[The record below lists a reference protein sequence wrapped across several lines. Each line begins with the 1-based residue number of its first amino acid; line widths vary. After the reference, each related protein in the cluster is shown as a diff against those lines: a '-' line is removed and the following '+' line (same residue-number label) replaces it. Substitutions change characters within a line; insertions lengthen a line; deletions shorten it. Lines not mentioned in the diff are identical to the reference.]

1 MCSLDWVYIDLKIK
15 NPRKHILFNKNEIF
29 VICDFVIWFCG
40 QVYSFTK
47 RTLSPLSAW
56 PQRLRRR
63 SLPDCTYCMS
73 FQTRRPYFLYETME
87 IKACAHNSPMP
98 EWLFVSFGR
107 TESLKLQQ
115 PKIQKPLHSPRSE
128 EVKDEES
135 KQLATSCLKSLH
147 YATLPLSCVFPSIC
161 ELWMRMRGS
170 TGMCDF
176 LGETL
181 VRVDFQHP
189 FHFEKFVSK
198 NQQFPSIILKLNIR
212 TCKWM
217 KTRGLGDGER
227 TAYYSQSV
235 VNKVTAHT

>member
-1 MCSLDWVYIDLKIK
+1 MKCPYS
-15 NPRKHILFNKNEIF
+15 
-29 VICDFVIWFCG
+29 DFV
-40 QVYSFTK
+40 VKFTHSPK
-47 RTLSPLSAW
+47 EHSPLSAW
-56 PQRLRRR
+56 PQRLR

-128 EVKDEES
+128 EVKDEER
-135 KQLATSCLKSLH
+135 KQLATSCPKSLH

-161 ELWMRMRGS
+161 ELWMCMRGS

-176 LGETL
+176 LGERL

-217 KTRGLGDGER
+217 KTQGLGDGER
-227 TAYYSQSV
+227 TVYYSQSV

>member
-1 MCSLDWVYIDLKIK
+1 MKCPYS
-15 NPRKHILFNKNEIF
+15 
-29 VICDFVIWFCG
+29 DFV
-40 QVYSFTK
+40 VKFTHSPK
-47 RTLSPLSAW
+47 ELSPLSAW
-56 PQRLRRR
+56 PRRHR
-63 SLPDCTYCMS
+63 LPDCTYCMS

-135 KQLATSCLKSLH
+135 KQLATSCPKSFH

-161 ELWMRMRGS
+161 ELWMCMRGS

-176 LGETL
+176 LGERL

-217 KTRGLGDGER
+217 KTQGLGDGER
-227 TAYYSQSV
+227 TVYYSQSV

>member
-1 MCSLDWVYIDLKIK
+1 
-15 NPRKHILFNKNEIF
+15 
-29 VICDFVIWFCG
+29 
-40 QVYSFTK
+40 
-47 RTLSPLSAW
+47 
-56 PQRLRRR
+56 
-63 SLPDCTYCMS
+63 MS
-73 FQTRRPYFLYETME
+73 
-87 IKACAHNSPMP
+87 

-135 KQLATSCLKSLH
+135 KQLATSCPKSLH

-161 ELWMRMRGS
+161 ERWMCKRGS

-176 LGETL
+176 LGERL

-198 NQQFPSIILKLNIR
+198 NQQFPSIILKLNII

-227 TAYYSQSV
+227 TVYYSQSV
-235 VNKVTAHT
+235 VNKADCTYINSKANGCNQPRVQSVINLLCSQWEGFPNKIISLHLVAHPCFF